1 MSLQIICTD
10 SLANIGLRGADR
22 AKARGSH
29 HLGAQAQNMWLYV
42 PHGDEEDT

>member
-10 SLANIGLRGADR
+10 SLASSGLRGADC

-29 HLGAQAQNMWLYV
+29 HLGAKTQNMLLYV